1 MQLLTILA
9 MLFGA
14 TSVMF
19 ALQNNVQV
27 AVTFLL
33 WHFDGSLAMV
43 LLIAMALGAL
53 IIALVSTPATMRRHW
68 TIKRQQKHIDE
79 LEQACSDQKHKIAV
93 LEGRENEVAPSL
105 KEQPQFVGL
114 KQLIAGGTSSKGGT
128 SEPSS

>member
-43 LLIAMALGAL
+43 LLIAMALGA
-53 IIALVSTPATMRRHW
+53 IIVALVSTPATLRRHW
-68 TIKRQQKHIDE
+68 TLNRQRKHIEE
-79 LEQACSDQKHKIAV
+79 LEQTCSAQRDKLAV
-93 LEGRENEVAPSL
+93 LKPREHEVDASL
-105 KEQPQFVGL
+105 EDQPRFVGL
-114 KQLIAGGTSSKGGT
+114 KQLIAGGTSGGKPESDPT
-128 SEPSS
+128 